1 MINHSSNA
9 LKVHYIIKTL
19 APFENELDYLSGEVH
34 AYVEQLIKF
43 YSSKLKLDQSKIT
56 AEILQDESNLGY
68 LECLL
73 RLVRSRFTIERLC
86 CRYLHYHRNTGM
98 VLNDM
103 FETKQVME
111 KAMEASVEVCKSIVA
126 LLSSNFSLG
135 KVPSL
140 ELDSFQEMKLVQYAK
155 TLN

>member
-1 MINHSSNA
+1 
-9 LKVHYIIKTL
+9 
-19 APFENELDYLSGEVH
+19 
-34 AYVEQLIKF
+34 
-43 YSSKLKLDQSKIT
+43 
-56 AEILQDESNLGY
+56 
-68 LECLL
+68 
-73 RLVRSRFTIERLC
+73 
-86 CRYLHYHRNTGM
+86 M